1 MTNFD
6 DELKDAFARREA
18 PDGFTDRVMARVAAE
33 NKKVVPIRRAP
44 ARWAAIAAAA
54 VVLVTGGLYEQKRQ
68 ERIRGEHAK
77 DQLMLAIGITE
88 QKLAIAGKRVEELNQ
103 RTIER

>member
-6 DELKDAFARREA
+6 DELKEAFARREA
-18 PDGFTDRVMARVAAE
+18 PDGFADQVMARIAAE
-33 NKKVVPIRRAP
+33 KKVVPIRRAP

-54 VVLVTGGLYEQKRQ
+54 VVLVAGGLYEQKRQ
-68 ERIRGEHAK
+68 ERIRGEYAK

-88 QKLAIAGKRVEELNQ
+88 QKLAIAGKHVEELNQ